1 MNSVMATEHLYIF
14 DQVSSASDY
23 GIGTYIQQLVSVWDG
38 RSNRKLT
45 LVKMDASLKN
55 IEEFQSEGVRYL
67 YLPIEDDECIN
78 HYGFYEALAEA
89 FVTCMDNN
97 EKNIV
102 HFNYCHQYSLIANIK
117 VLMPL
122 INVVMTIHYFDWGML
137 AKGGDIT
144 TVLNKSKEER
154 TRKEVAIYHTFI
166 GNGSILEKVDR
177 LEEFL
182 WNAI

>member
-1 MNSVMATEHLYIF
+1 
-14 DQVSSASDY
+14 
-23 GIGTYIQQLVSVWDG
+23 
-38 RSNRKLT
+38 
-45 LVKMDASLKN
+45 
-55 IEEFQSEGVRYL
+55 
-67 YLPIEDDECIN
+67 
-78 HYGFYEALAEA
+78 
-89 FVTCMDNN
+89 
-97 EKNIV
+97 
-102 HFNYCHQYSLIANIK
+102 
-117 VLMPL
+117 MPL